1 MRSIRSL
8 LRISRPRLIHG
19 IIGRL
24 SVRARI
30 VTIAIFP
37 VFGFLANG
45 IAFSTSETEVG
56 QAFSTVQQAGSL
68 SDLSRDFK
76 AALTDMRVAAREFA
90 GQPSQE
96 AIKAFDDAYQRA
108 TKSLVA
114 GEVLVTEAD
123 RKKLFALRGQVAMV
137 KANFANLVKEQ
148 QGLGF
153 TDNDGIRRRM
163 HASGAAV
170 ERIINNDMSW
180 APPAEA
186 KTLLIALLAMRRFE
200 SEYRLTRTQLSQQL
214 FFSEFSKFTTAL
226 QQVTGAPEQSQ
237 QLGQQVKTYADD
249 FSEWMTSS
257 DRVGPL
263 IVLIESDTK
272 NMMPAADELIEVG
285 RTAYSAA
292 FDTLTASQARTQMI
306 IIGVGCAAVAIGLFF
321 SLWIGR
327 GVTRPLRGLAAA
339 MKRLAGG
346 DISAEIPAT
355 DTQDEIGAMARTV
368 LVFRD
373 NAIERERL
381 SAEQREAHAVS
392 SRRSETIATSIAAFE
407 QSVQQALAR
416 MRGAAGRLENASDR
430 LNEAADAV
438 SQEART
444 AEQRVG
450 VASGNVGEAAAAVEE
465 LTASIGGIAKQAN
478 RSTEVASRAVNESQR
493 TSKTVSELAETAT
506 RIGEVVG
513 LIQAIAG
520 QTNLLALNATIEA
533 ARAGESGRGFAV
545 VASEVKSLAAQ
556 TARATEEIAGQI
568 GAIQS
573 ATADATHAIEQ
584 VNAIIVEMSQ
594 IASAV
599 ASTVEQQSEATAA
612 IAGSVTRA
620 STEAHGGAEAMSRV
634 AGTSHDART
643 TAGDVKALAD
653 TLSIEAE
660 GLESEIRRF
669 LAQVQAA

>member
-1 MRSIRSL
+1 M
-8 LRISRPRLIHG
+8 
-19 IIGRL
+19 
-24 SVRARI
+24 
-30 VTIAIFP
+30 
-37 VFGFLANG
+37 NG

-56 QAFSTVQQAGSL
+56 QAFSTVQQAGAL
-68 SDLSRDFK
+68 SDVSRDFK
-76 AALTDMRVAAREFA
+76 AALTNMRITAREFA
-90 GQPSQE
+90 GQPGQE
-96 AIKAFDDAYQRA
+96 AIKAFDDAYQLA
-108 TKSLVA
+108 IKSLVA
-114 GEVLVTEAD
+114 GEVLAGQAEQ
-123 RKKLFALRGQVAMV
+123 KKIFALRGQVAMV
-137 KANFANLVKEQ
+137 KANFANLVREQ

-163 HASGAAV
+163 HTSGAAV
-170 ERIINNDMSW
+170 ERIINNEMSW

-186 KTLLIALLAMRRFE
+186 KTLMIALLAMRRFE

-214 FFSEFSKFTTAL
+214 FFNEFSKFTTAL
-226 QQVTGAPEQSQ
+226 EQVTGAPEQSQ
-237 QLGQQVKTYADD
+237 QIGLQVKTYADD

-272 NMMPAADELIEVG
+272 NMMPAADELIASG
-285 RTAYSAA
+285 QTAYASAFA
-292 FDTLTASQARTQMI
+292 TLTTSQARTQVI
-306 IIGVGCAAVAIGLFF
+306 IIGVGCAAVAIGLIF

-327 GVTRPLRGLAAA
+327 GITRPLHGLAAA
-339 MKRLAGG
+339 MKRLADG

-381 SAEQREAHAVS
+381 SAEQREADAVS

-416 MRGAAGRLENASDR
+416 MRGAAGRLEGASDR
-430 LNEAADAV
+430 LDEAADAV
-438 SQEART
+438 SKEART

-573 ATADATHAIEQ
+573 ATADATYAIEQ

-599 ASTVEQQSEATAA
+599 ATTVEQQNEATTA

-634 AGTSHDART
+634 AETSQDART

-653 TLSIEAE
+653 TLSVEAE